1 MSLVA
6 LARVGAVLVVLGAA
20 VAVTRPVYDGVWVGG
35 LVLVLAG
42 GGLWTLALRERAR
55 AGVVA
60 RRGPWRSRPGGG
72 AR

>member
-1 MSLVA
+1 MTRVA
-6 LARVGAVLVVLGAA
+6 LARVLVVVGAV
-20 VAVTRPVYDGVWVGG
+20 VALPRPVYDGVWLGG

-42 GGLWTLALRERAR
+42 GRLWMLALRERAR
-55 AGVVA
+55 AGVMA